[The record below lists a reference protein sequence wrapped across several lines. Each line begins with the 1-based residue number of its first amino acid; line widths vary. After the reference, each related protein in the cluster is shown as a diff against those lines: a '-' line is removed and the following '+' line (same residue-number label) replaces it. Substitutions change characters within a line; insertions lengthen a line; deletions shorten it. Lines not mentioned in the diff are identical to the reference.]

1 MDDERE
7 PGIERAEI
15 REKSVGTRPVG
26 DVTNVPFSGG
36 GAEETED
43 GLDEVSES
51 VRHAAEDLPDE
62 PNPYLTEADD
72 NVAEVETDEDDEE
85 DTSGVPVFDRA
96 GAPDKPI

>member
-1 MDDERE
+1 MADERE
-7 PGIERAEI
+7 PSIESTEI
-15 REKSVGTRPVG
+15 QEKSIGTRPVG

-36 GAEETED
+36 GVEETDD

-62 PNPYLTEADD
+62 PNPYLTEAEDP
-72 NVAEVETDEDDEE
+72 VAETETDEDDEE
-85 DTSGVPVFDRA
+85 DTSNVPVFDRA